1 MGNELNQKKAE
12 QTYRLFCNALD
23 NNDWSY
29 RSDDQKLRIECGAK
43 GEDLPIELN
52 IHFDVEKQLIMILSK
67 LPFDIAEDKRV
78 DAVVAICAINN
89 ALVDGCFDYDVN
101 TGTVFFR
108 ITNSFLDS
116 FMSKEVCMTLLYKAC
131 KMVDDYNDKLLM
143 LSKGMLTIEQFLKLI
158 TD

>member
-1 MGNELNQKKAE
+1 MDNELNQKKAE

-23 NNDWSY
+23 NNDWCY

-89 ALVDGCFDYDVN
+89 ALVDGCFDYDIN

-116 FMSKEVCMTLLYKAC
+116 FMSKEVCMTLLYKVC

-143 LSKGMLTIEQFLKLI
+143 LAKGMLTIEQFLKSI

>member
-1 MGNELNQKKAE
+1 MDNELNQKKAE

-108 ITNSFLDS
+108 VTNSFLDS
-116 FMSKEVCMTLLYKAC
+116 FMSEEVCITLLYKVC
-131 KMVDDYNDKLLM
+131 KLVDNYNDKLLM
-143 LSKGMLTIEQFLKLI
+143 LSKGMLTIERFLKSI